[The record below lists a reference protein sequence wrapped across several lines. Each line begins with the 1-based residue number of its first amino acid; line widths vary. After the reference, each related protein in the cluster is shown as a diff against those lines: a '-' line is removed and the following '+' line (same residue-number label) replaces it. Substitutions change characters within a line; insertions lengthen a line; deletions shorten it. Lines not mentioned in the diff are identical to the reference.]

1 MAQFESF
8 LEKKMKEKDPIKAYE
23 DYVNKGLGN
32 DAPPYAMPYTKEDMA
47 DMFEDRMKGTTY
59 EERTAH
65 YFEDQNYMLAKAKRY
80 IAISEN
86 AQTGENELK
95 RPYNTDEFSRVYDN
109 KSGKKRRGHAKDA
122 ALHFAKAWKEQVKL
136 ENARKAGHVQNN
148 YELYKSREKIM
159 KERLDGMLCAAEAKS
174 KGSTHEQYMKL
185 RAKLSCYTIL
195 LDQVVNLR
203 SKTTGSQSNLYP
215 QFDAKERELRNKIKS
230 VQASIASNIPSV
242 KDQWQSWIDMKGQAE
257 RYRSKVKGMSRDT
270 AEVAVCLNHC
280 LQMTGKRTYPCAVP
294 LKDSKGAP
302 ITRGEE
308 KKEMWNREYQNAL
321 KEKDTEKA
329 YRLELDALKRFE
341 EYKVP
346 ELRDLQRKGTV
357 PCFMENPGVFLEAV
371 YFAAPYYQEKI
382 KKDGWLKDYAM
393 DNPKFAAKVNL
404 LSEMRRNF
412 VMELQGTHHLRIDG
426 NEKGVKVS
434 RPEKGVDYRTQT
446 LRAKFADLHRA
457 YDHAAEP
464 SMDSRNVDDLIQMHD
479 TEERLD
485 DEDDFDYEKLNT
497 AIMDIDMGKE
507 EEGDL
512 FDLGEEK
519 ETNKSKGKEKK
530 KEKENKNRNK
540 IIIEEEIDTNNNI
553 IINENVIH
561 EEKKEEEKGPDHTE
575 LIEAFDDLFL
585 ELPKKIVYINPN
597 WQKREE
603 KDQKITLVPKKP
615 RNLNKA
621 LELRK
626 EIHSNVLEDD
636 IVASPE
642 INALNEYYDKCV
654 KEFLKTETPVFS
666 EDLMQKKTDKWL
678 NLDEL
683 AQIRNEFTKDGLF
696 YEELPEK
703 AKEIYD
709 YYSTRMRVLEE
720 MEAKTGVV
728 KPHDQ
733 RKSVHHTAFLQT
745 NLKENYEQQVRGSLD
760 CWSCAGSGIL
770 NHFTRGEKG
779 HKIVKQEDLRGF
791 EPKFRNADSMKLKLP
806 KDQAFYDRMKEELEE
821 FTTKNQSK
829 DRTQSVMGNPYM
841 VADFYLKELSNYDNL
856 KNTAVRRAEFNTS
869 SARKSLKDDPSVLH
883 NMAEKFKSVVHD
895 AIKKDS
901 ALTLLCGMHYVTI
914 IGIDG
919 DQLTVCD
926 SNNSAVI
933 DNTTYKVSDLFSE
946 HAGTFAVELTWLE
959 SIEDPNA
966 VAEQYTNLKYDP
978 NTGKYESEGMNQT
991 ECIGLCEGVEAW
1003 KSFTNKEED
1012 IRQFYSEGIY
1022 LPKKFETG
1030 VHKKPVQAL
1039 TKNIYRK
1046 DDDQDLI
1053 IENVNQGKSK
1063 KKETTDKSKSG
1074 KETDK
1079 EVRPETKETTKK
1091 DTKKTAKSET
1101 IVFDVDMN
1109 KDMEDVIGVNPDQY
1123 LTPEHAA
1130 EFKELQKTNPNLTLD
1145 GYRYYRNFKIS
1156 QEVWEDPKL
1165 NTLLTDQVKAVANI
1179 KETGFTKKKNAALS
1193 LAPSALLLDV
1203 RRKND
1208 GTVPAEYREN
1218 VKWNEK
1224 WIKSWA
1230 IGKEEDRK
1238 KLVDEML
1245 PQVIRE
1251 VEIPN
1256 PVELR
1261 SGWIER
1267 QMDQNYVT
1275 FTGSIRRMLAMDHL
1289 MEEMPQAFKSLTP
1302 YLKTR
1307 LEAARQM
1314 AAYVKNYMLLNYGFS
1329 PLEGRDGCRMKAPL
1343 KAKQQRTLETQ
1354 SNNLIEGAYQQAYN
1368 QYTEQEIAYLTM
1380 LKESGY
1386 IETKAKLQAVGKKLH
1401 KKRQEELRK
1410 TPEYL
1415 QMQAYEKEEYKR
1427 EKEAYEREQ
1436 SQKKAQRENDL
1447 KWANAKQ
1454 EAPKASEAQIQKF
1467 FEIEKILDEVKKD
1480 KEKQGKDKKP
1490 QKEIALPT
1498 MEQIKNGWVDDMFQ
1512 NHTRELIEL
1521 LQNGSSEMDE
1531 KQALAYED
1539 LVNLIVVGIS
1549 ARHGV
1554 KFSTNG
1560 EKCTMGN
1567 PDHSKGMKSFI
1578 DKVLSKQYSE
1588 AYCEL
1593 KGLDKKETW
1602 ADFTAEKK
1610 KENKAAGKKDEK
1622 KADEKKKEDKKE
1634 INENKIIEKED
1645 NSDSGDEFFEEEKK
1659 EQKKKTKEQVK
1670 IDLSRPLT
1678 KEEKEEFDRLNQG
1691 MKLSNERFVVFQ
1703 AIKDSDAFMKY
1714 KCMTTTTNYM
1724 VKHTDICLKRD
1735 NLGLLGALS
1744 PLIQSIPKE
1753 ETRATSAVQ
1762 HNEKWTKDFCGAKRN
1777 NAKCM
1782 ESMNQMITEHFP
1794 KVFDGFVLPT
1804 PDELRAGWLPRN
1816 IKNNSFRL
1824 FEVLRKAAGVP
1835 KLVEESDT
1843 AREIYEKTPGFKQKA
1858 EAFLK
1863 LNEYAMKYIEVNYGI
1878 KRQNHREVPEFGEV
1892 RKGAALAN
1900 ANDDLDQ
1907 FITQEYSKAYGALTN
1922 QQIEDMNG
1930 TKWDFSNCRDT
1941 ELKLDDE

>member
-1 MAQFESF
+1 MAQFENF
-8 LEKKMKEKDPIKAYE
+8 LEQKMKQKEPFEAYQKQAEKNL
-23 DYVNKGLGN
+23 DYDDNYRYQL
-32 DAPPYAMPYTKEDMA
+32 PYTADDMA
-47 DMFEDRMKGTTY
+47 EMFEDRIKGSTY
-59 EERTAH
+59 EERVQY
-65 YFEDQNYMLAKAKRY
+65 YFTDHNYMLAKAKRY
-80 IAISEN
+80 LNLSEN
-86 AQTGENELK
+86 KQV
-95 RPYNTDEFSRVYDN
+95 TDEYARRYDN
-109 KSGKKRRGHAKDA
+109 RSGKDRRTHAKDA
-122 ALHFAKAWKEQVKL
+122 AYYFGKAWQEEKKQEENRVKGAL
-136 ENARKAGHVQNN
+136 PRTCI
-148 YELYKSREKIM
+148 ELYNQREKIM
-159 KERLDGMLCAAEAKS
+159 NLRMEGMLCAAKAKS
-174 KGSTHEQYMKL
+174 RGYVHGEYLQL

-195 LDQVVNLR
+195 RDQALHLLGLTSLKDEDVIRQLR
-203 SKTTGSQSNLYP
+203 SKCEAL
-215 QFDAKERELRNKIKS
+215 DNKINSLKR
-230 VQASIASNIPSV
+230 SIASKLPTT
-242 KDQWQSWIDMKGQAE
+242 KEQWQKAINLNDKARVFRNQA
-257 RYRSKVKGMSRDT
+257 SKQKTPIS
-270 AEVAVCLNHC
+270 EESSKIAVCLNHC
-280 LQMTGKRTYPCAVP
+280 IKNMGTYRYPCTVP
-294 LKDSKGAP
+294 LSDDRGAP
-302 ITRGEE
+302 VTVN
-308 KKEMWNREYQNAL
+308 EMRKLRWNRDYEQAV
-321 KEKDTEKA
+321 KDKDQEKIN
-329 YRLELDALKRFE
+329 RMNLEALKRFE
-341 EYKVP
+341 EFKVP
-346 ELRDLQRKGTV
+346 ALADLQRKGSV
-357 PCFMENPGVFLEAV
+357 PCFMENPGAFMEMV
-371 YFAAPYYQEKI
+371 YFAAPYYEEKI
-382 KKDGWLKDYAM
+382 AKNGWYQDYAKE
-393 DNPKFAAKVNL
+393 NPKFAAKVKL
-404 LSEMRRNF
+404 LAAINRNF
-412 VMELQGTHHLRIDG
+412 RTELLARHHLIEGKTGYKAGISKNQEKFTDALLRGKLAAPYQAYTEAKTSENQNADSMIKQLSID
-426 NEKGVKVS
+426 
-434 RPEKGVDYRTQT
+434 T
-446 LRAKFADLHRA
+446 
-457 YDHAAEP
+457 
-464 SMDSRNVDDLIQMHD
+464 
-479 TEERLD
+479 ERLD
-485 DEDDFDYEKLNT
+485 GSDDGEKLSVVEENLEEDNNIITTTSTTQKEPEPVNIEKEDLGEIRLDSGSEDGDENALKTDEIRNADQAALPSITYFNVNSKQDLTFVKTEPKNVNDAIRLRKYLQSKVVAGDLEKNPDVKALYKYYDLCVKQYLKTQKPAIDKKYLVKRPEEKLNLST
-497 AIMDIDMGKE
+497 ATYLRNRITENGLRE
-507 EEGDL
+507 E
-512 FDLGEEK
+512 
-519 ETNKSKGKEKK
+519 
-530 KEKENKNRNK
+530 
-540 IIIEEEIDTNNNI
+540 
-553 IINENVIH
+553 
-561 EEKKEEEKGPDHTE
+561 
-575 LIEAFDDLFL
+575 
-585 ELPKKIVYINPN
+585 ELPK
-597 WQKREE
+597 E
-603 KDQKITLVPKKP
+603 
-615 RNLNKA
+615 
-621 LELRK
+621 
-626 EIHSNVLEDD
+626 
-636 IVASPE
+636 
-642 INALNEYYDKCV
+642 
-654 KEFLKTETPVFS
+654 
-666 EDLMQKKTDKWL
+666 
-678 NLDEL
+678 
-683 AQIRNEFTKDGLF
+683 
-696 YEELPEK
+696 

-709 YYSTRMRVLEE
+709 YYDQVIHKIREKEE
-720 MEAKTGVV
+720 QTEKVTA
-728 KPHDQ
+728 HQQ
-733 RKSVHHTAFLQT
+733 RPAVSHKAFLNT
-745 NLKENYEQQVRGSLD
+745 NLNETYENQVKNSLD
-760 CWSCAGSGIL
+760 CWSCAGAGIL
-770 NHFTRGEKG
+770 NHYTRKINGVQPMTQAQYRAFTPQYRSP
-779 HKIVKQEDLRGF
+779 EDLGL
-791 EPKFRNADSMKLKLP
+791 DP
-806 KDQAFYDRMKEELEE
+806 KDEVDQEYYQKVKNDIDE
-821 FTTKNQSK
+821 FTIHNQDE
-829 DRTQSVMGNPYM
+829 DRVSNAVMGNPYM
-841 VADFYLKELSNYDNL
+841 MSDLYLQELAKHPEL
-856 KNTAVRRAEFNTS
+856 KNTAVRKMEFHCM
-869 SARKSLKDDPSVLH
+869 SAKAQMSQDPSVLH
-883 NMAEKFKSVVHD
+883 NLMQKFKDVVNG
-895 AIKKDS
+895 AIQKDS
-901 ALTLLCGMHYVTI
+901 AVSLLLGKHYITI
-914 IGIDG
+914 TGIDG
-919 DQLTVCD
+919 DQLEVCD
-926 SNNSAVI
+926 SNKTGII
-933 DNTTYKVSDLFSE
+933 DNKTYKVSSLFNPDNFLFNLELVWFEQIDDPTELAANYKKLHYDQNNNSFSAEKQNLSE
-946 HAGTFAVELTWLE
+946 NIALV
-959 SIEDPNA
+959 N
-966 VAEQYTNLKYDP
+966 
-978 NTGKYESEGMNQT
+978 
-991 ECIGLCEGVEAW
+991 GVEAW
-1003 KSFTNKEED
+1003 KDLDEKDED
-1012 IRQFYSEGIY
+1012 IKNFYAEGIY
-1022 LPKKFETG
+1022 LPKTFTRNVPKRQYEEASKESILFQ
-1030 VHKKPVQAL
+1030 KKAE
-1039 TKNIYRK
+1039 NE
-1046 DDDQDLI
+1046 I
-1053 IENVNQGKSK
+1053 IDTSVKK
-1063 KKETTDKSKSG
+1063 TADKKKTTDKKATDKKETKQ
-1074 KETDK
+1074 
-1079 EVRPETKETTKK
+1079 ETKKK
-1091 DTKKTAKSET
+1091 AAPIDSGLH
-1101 IVFDVDMN
+1101 MN
-1109 KDMEDVIGVNPDQY
+1109 ED
-1123 LTPEHAA
+1123 HAA
-1130 EFKELQKTNPNLTLD
+1130 EFRELQKTNPNLTLD

-1354 SNNLIEGAYQQAYN
+1354 SNNLIKRAYQQAYN

-1531 KQALAYED
+1531 KQALAYEN

-1622 KADEKKKEDKKE
+1622 RADEKKKEDKKE

-1724 VKHTDICLKRD
+1724 VKHTDICSKRD

-1753 ETRATSAVQ
+1753 ETRVTSAVQ

-1782 ESMNQMITEHFP
+1782 ESMNQMITKHFP

-1804 PDELRAGWLPRN
+1804 PDELRAGWLPQN